1 MGHSVPLVSRTIS
14 SFSTTA
20 ACLNNLGPAM
30 GDAFGNYSAINDFS
44 KVILSVVMVVGRL
57 EIYTFI
63 ILLTRYFWK
72 Y

>member
-1 MGHSVPLVSRTIS
+1 MMWLHH
-14 SFSTTA
+14 FSTTA